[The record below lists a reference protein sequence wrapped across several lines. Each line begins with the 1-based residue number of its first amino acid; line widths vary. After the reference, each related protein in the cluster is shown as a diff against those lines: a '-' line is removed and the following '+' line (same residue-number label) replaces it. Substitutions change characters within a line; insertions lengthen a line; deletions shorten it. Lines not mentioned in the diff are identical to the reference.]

1 MTPNDTPASAL
12 WVILGM
18 AAVTY
23 ATRAG
28 LLLAGGRIRLPP
40 RLLQAMRYLPVALL
54 SAIIVPAMLVH
65 DGALALSWRN
75 DYVWAGL
82 LCFVVAW
89 RTKSTL
95 WTVIVGLVFVFA
107 WRTFG
112 L

>member
-1 MTPNDTPASAL
+1 MSDTL

-23 ATRAG
+23 ATRAS
-28 LLLAGGRIRLPP
+28 LLLAGGRVQLPP
-40 RLLQAMRYLPVALL
+40 RLVQAMRYLPVALL
-54 SAIIVPAMLVH
+54 SAIIAPALLVRG
-65 DGALALSWRN
+65 GALALTWRN
-75 DYVWAGL
+75 DFLWAGL
-82 LCFVVAW
+82 LCCVVAW

-95 WTVIVGLVFVFA
+95 WTVLVGLLFVFA